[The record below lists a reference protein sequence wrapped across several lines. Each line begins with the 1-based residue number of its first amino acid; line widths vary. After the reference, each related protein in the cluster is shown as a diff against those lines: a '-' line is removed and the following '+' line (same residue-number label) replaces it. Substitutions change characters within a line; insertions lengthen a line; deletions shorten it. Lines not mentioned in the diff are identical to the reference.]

1 MMLRRRPA
9 LKSRSVIEG
18 SAMATNQQ
26 PPPQPVQ
33 PARVDSAQPQP
44 RFQPRP
50 AYRTSAIIAAIPWL
64 VIFGVII
71 YQTDWP
77 YLTDWIIAGS
87 ITTFVFFVG
96 DKVFAKT
103 GGSRVPEGTLLGM
116 ILLGG
121 VIGGWAGML
130 IFRHKI
136 SHRSFWAV
144 LILASIIWIAA
155 GVWFFVVR

>member
-1 MMLRRRPA
+1 
-9 LKSRSVIEG
+9 
-18 SAMATNQQ
+18 MASNQQ

-33 PARVDSAQPQP
+33 PAREDSAQPKT
-44 RFQPRP
+44 RFTPRP
-50 AYRTSAIIAAIPWL
+50 AYRTSVIIAAIPWL
-64 VIFGVII
+64 VLFGIMI

-87 ITTFVFFVG
+87 ITTFFFFVG

-103 GGSRVPEGTLLGM
+103 GGSRIPEGTLLGM
-116 ILLGG
+116 SLLGG

-136 SHRSFWAV
+136 AHRLFWAV
-144 LILASIIWIAA
+144 LTLASIIWIAL
-155 GVWFFVVR
+155 GVWYFILR